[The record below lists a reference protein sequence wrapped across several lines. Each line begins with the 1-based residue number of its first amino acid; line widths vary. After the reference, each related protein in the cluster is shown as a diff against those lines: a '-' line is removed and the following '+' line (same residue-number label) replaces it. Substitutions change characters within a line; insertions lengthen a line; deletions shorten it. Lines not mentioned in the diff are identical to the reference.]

1 VALQLRRRSRIQS
14 PSDVVLIHSGE
25 GIQVDGIIL
34 ESSVLVMD
42 ELSLIVKTMAVH
54 RQSFSNLDSGPAD
67 FEKYLVMSGS
77 LIVHGSGIHAQAL
90 LKLRNVLR
98 ALKLS

>member
-1 VALQLRRRSRIQS
+1 MGRRSRIQS
-14 PSDVVLIHSGE
+14 PSDVVLIHSWE

-54 RQSFSNLDSGPAD
+54 RQSFGNLDIGPVD

-77 LIVHGSGIHAQAL
+77 LVVHGSGNHAQAL
-90 LKLRNVLR
+90 LKLRNVLQAR
-98 ALKLS
+98 KLS

>member
-1 VALQLRRRSRIQS
+1 MVSFLR
-14 PSDVVLIHSGE
+14 VLSWSWMNFIDCE
-25 GIQVDGIIL
+25 
-34 ESSVLVMD
+34 
-42 ELSLIVKTMAVH
+42 TMAVH